1 MSSLN
6 RVDLIGNL
14 TREPEVRYTNDNKPI
29 ANVSI
34 ATSESWKDQ
43 SGQKQERTEYHRVVV
58 FGNLADVVGKYLTKG
73 SKVMFSGKL
82 QTRKWTDQQG
92 VEKYTTEIVVDRGGT
107 MVMLGGGSKPDS
119 VDYAKKQVA
128 EQEPFEGSDIL
139 F

>member
-14 TREPEVRYTNDNKPI
+14 TREPEVRYTNDNRPI

-34 ATSESWKDQ
+34 ATSENWKDQ
-43 SGQKQERTEYHRVVV
+43 SGQKQEKTEYHRVVV

-73 SKVMFSGKL
+73 SKVYLSGRL
-82 QTRKWTDQQG
+82 STRKWTDQQG
-92 VEKYTTEIVVDRGGT
+92 VEKYTTEVVVDRGGT

-119 VDYAKKQVA
+119 RDVA
-128 EQEPFEGSDIL
+128 QAEPFDDGENIP